1 MVLVGWAVPAEE
13 VRRDKELAEFVV
25 LCEAFF
31 VLLYGVEMR
40 WHNIRRV
47 WNTFSSEFLT
57 VNGTAASV
65 TITTGF
71 NSSA

>member
-1 MVLVGWAVPAEE
+1 MPAEE
-13 VRRDKELAEFVV
+13 VRRDKELAELVV
-25 LCEAFF
+25 LREAFF
-31 VLLYGVEMR
+31 VVLYGFEMR

-57 VNGTAASV
+57 VRTAASV

>member
-1 MVLVGWAVPAEE
+1 VLVGWAVPAEE
-13 VRRDKELAEFVV
+13 VRRDKERAEFVV

-31 VLLYGVEMR
+31 VVLYRVEMR

-47 WNTFSSEFLT
+47 WNTYSSECLT

-65 TITTGF
+65 TITTGL